1 MDRDTIKKLLATLQ
15 EATLLVESMMDTEFP
30 DGEVPGEPVGQEITL
45 EQVRAL
51 LAEKSQAGFTSEVRG
66 LLEKYGAPKLSLIDP
81 ANYKA
86 LMADAEQLQ

>member
-1 MDRDTIKKLLATLQ
+1 MDRDTIKKLLAMLQ
-15 EATLLVESMMDTEFP
+15 EATLLVESMMDTELS
-30 DGEVPGEPVGQEITL
+30 DDEVPGEPVAQEITL

>member
-15 EATLLVESMMDTEFP
+15 EATRLVESMMDTEFP
-30 DGEVPGEPVGQEITL
+30 HGEVPGEPVAQEITL